1 MKPKTF
7 LNFEIEQ
14 LFLLLISFLSKIQK
28 FIFFLF
34 KLVSIIRKNLML
46 KIYLLNFLF
55 GLKKFNS
62 NLDSNEMLIFKT
74 QYIIQQNFV
83 LKFFLSI
90 FKITVSSFCK
100 IKSLFRKLNHNL
112 NKKNFLRFFFFKRIL
127 KKEVDSMLPLRKTL
141 FRVVD
146 FPFQKIIFQYFI
158 NTWKKEEE
166 ENLHFF
172 MKIFFLNSSIFH

>member
-1 MKPKTF
+1 
-7 LNFEIEQ
+7 
-14 LFLLLISFLSKIQK
+14 
-28 FIFFLF
+28 
-34 KLVSIIRKNLML
+34 ML

-146 FPFQKIIFQYFI
+146 FPFQKNYFSIFYKYLEKRRRRKFTFFYENFLSEFI
-158 NTWKKEEE
+158 NFP
-166 ENLHFF
+166 L
-172 MKIFFLNSSIFH
+172 IFFLR